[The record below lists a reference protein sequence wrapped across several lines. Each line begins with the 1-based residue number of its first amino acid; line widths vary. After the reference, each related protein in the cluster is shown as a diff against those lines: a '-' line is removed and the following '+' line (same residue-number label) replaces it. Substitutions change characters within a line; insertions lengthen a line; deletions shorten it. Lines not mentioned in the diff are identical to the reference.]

1 MDATL
6 RSLVAL
12 ARDGDMQRRSAA
24 ILILTELG
32 CAEPAAVQAVT
43 SALESPNAVLRDFAL
58 DYAEKTKAP
67 PLLPLVVPLL
77 ADPDSAVRTKS
88 ERILTEAG
96 RAGIDAAAAL
106 LPRLAP
112 RERSQAAAWVA
123 HQQGRKPLD
132 ALVRLLGSADPE
144 AVRQSA
150 RALAGACVSAT
161 DEWRGAVAERLV
173 PLLGQEAMR
182 ADEGTYLALLDL
194 AAVLARP
201 ELRAALSQAIEAT
214 AGRVRAAAARAF
226 AAAVHRV
233 KLAGT
238 EFRMLV
244 GLLEDPDEAVVRTA
258 AELLGD
264 QPFKVEHFATLS
276 RLASGPSVAARKFA
290 LAKMAELD
298 ASAVLKTL
306 LAHLDDAD
314 YTGRT
319 TAQAALK
326 QVEGVHS
333 PLVKELLRCDDERR
347 AWVLADIIAARG
359 DAWKRE
365 QVSALITRL
374 DDALDRSDRLFSAL
388 LHVAG
393 QVATERVG
401 TLLEERAEKLIK
413 QKKYDL
419 AAKRLSLRLELPEP
433 SDETR
438 FLLAL
443 SRLRASR
450 RDRGLPGRR
459 RDEAL
464 EIFTALDRGTF
475 PLVERLRKQ
484 RLTPEEMFYV
494 GFHLAEEPA
503 ARDSAQA
510 LLRHVVK
517 QNTRTK
523 TGRAAKNK
531 LELLERALH

>member
-6 RSLVAL
+6 RSLVAI

-24 ILILTELG
+24 ILMLTELG

-58 DYAEKTKAP
+58 DYAAKTKAP

-77 ADPDSAVRTKS
+77 ADPDSAVREKAD
-88 ERILTEAG
+88 RILTEAG
-96 RAGIDAAAAL
+96 RAGIEAAATL

-150 RALAGACVSAT
+150 HALAGACASAT
-161 DEWRGAVAERLV
+161 DEWRSAVAERLV
-173 PLLGQEAMR
+173 PLLGHEAMR

-201 ELRAALSQAIEAT
+201 ELRAALSQAIETT
-214 AGRVRAAAARAF
+214 AGRVRTAAARAF

-233 KLAGT
+233 KLGAA

-244 GLLEDPDEAVVRTA
+244 GLLEDPDEAVVRSA

-264 QPFKVEHFATLS
+264 QPFKVEHFAILS

-365 QVSALITRL
+365 QVSALVTRL
-374 DDALDRSDRLFSAL
+374 DDALDRNDRLFSAL

-401 TLLEERAEKLIK
+401 ALLEERAEKLIK

-419 AAKRLSLRLELPEP
+419 AAKRLSLRLELPDP
-433 SDETR
+433 SDEIR

-531 LELLERALH
+531 LELLERAVH